1 MKKKKKIEEMETTQ
15 AHYDNKGEW
24 SFFVNDERV
33 TQEVYV
39 QIMND
44 HVAWCKEQEELAAK
58 AKEEVTPTKKRRK
71 K

>member
-1 MKKKKKIEEMETTQ
+1 MKKKKKLEELDTSQ
-15 AHYDNKGEW
+15 AHYNNAGEW

-44 HVAWCKEQEELAAK
+44 HVKWCQEQEELAAK
-58 AKEEVTPTKKRRK
+58 ANEEVTPKRKTKKK
-71 K
+71 

>member
-1 MKKKKKIEEMETTQ
+1 MTKKNKIEDFDTTQ

-24 SFFVNDERV
+24 KFFVNDEQV

-39 QIMND
+39 QIMED
-44 HVAWCKEQEELAAK
+44 HVRWCREQEELAAK
-58 AKEEVTPTKKRRK
+58 ANEEVTPTKKRTK

>member
-1 MKKKKKIEEMETTQ
+1 MTQKKKKEELITSE

-24 SFFVNDERV
+24 KFFVNDERV
-33 TQEVYV
+33 TEEVYV

-44 HVAWCKEQEELAAK
+44 HVAWCREQEALAAK
-58 AKEEVTPTKKRRK
+58 ANEEVTPAKKRSK